1 MNLYDDDDEAVR
13 PATVA
18 AGWAQGVRASQQLQ
32 PKKGAQP
39 QQVVTPSS
47 KPRSLSSS
55 EAPRG
60 KSSVSNVVA
69 PVKVFIIVKIQP

>member
-32 PKKGAQP
+32 PKKGAP
-39 QQVVTPSS
+39 SPQVVTPSS
-47 KPRSLSSS
+47 MPRSLSSS
-55 EAPRG
+55 ETPRG
-60 KSSVSNVVA
+60 KSTFSNVVA
-69 PVKVFIIVKIQP
+69 PVKVFIIIDKN